1 MINLIEKGK
10 YKLIETKGQVKI
22 LYLGKKQFAWVWVE
36 EIGEILVSSYTEHET
51 DQLLAVGKY
60 EIYEVENEPKLA
72 DLMHLELE
80 VGEGLRQGYLLLT
93 GLPDEEKKR
102 ARIIPTKELV
112 IR

>member
-36 EIGEILVSSYTEHET
+36 EIGEILVSSYTEH
-51 DQLLAVGKY
+51 DIDHVLARGKY
-60 EIYEVENEPKLA
+60 KIYEVENEPNLV

-93 GLPDEEKKR
+93 GLPDDEKKR
-102 ARIIPTKELV
+102 SRIIPTKELV